1 MKKALQPVS
10 INGIEFDALM
20 NSTEAYE
27 SQVPEYSV
35 ETGFSVTDTIIL
47 NPETLDLTL
56 LISNYPITW
65 KSRFGVSSDRVQQVV
80 KQLKEMYFQK
90 QLVTVTTATDTY
102 TTMAITSIS
111 FSKDN
116 GVYGCM
122 EVPIKLKKVRVTEA
136 KTTTIPD
143 SYGKSGTTA
152 ASAGTA
158 STSSGSSRSSSGSGG
173 SSGGGSSGSSST
185 SSSSGGGS
193 SGGSSGGGGSS
204 GSILYN
210 AAKGIGLL

>member
-20 NSTEAYE
+20 NSTESFE

-56 LISNYPITW
+56 LVSNYPVTW
-65 KSRFGVSSDRVQQVV
+65 KSRFGVSGDRVQQVV
-80 KQLKEMYFQK
+80 QQLKEMYFK
-90 QLVTVTTATDTY
+90 KELVTVTTATDTY

-116 GVYGCM
+116 SVQGCI

-143 SYGKSGTTA
+143 SYGKSGATA

-158 STSSGSSRSSSGSGG
+158 STSSSKSSGS
-173 SSGGGSSGSSST
+173 SSFASSSSSSSSSGGSSGSS
-185 SSSSGGGS
+185 
-193 SGGSSGGGGSS
+193 GGGGS

-210 AAKGIGLL
+210 AAKSIGLL